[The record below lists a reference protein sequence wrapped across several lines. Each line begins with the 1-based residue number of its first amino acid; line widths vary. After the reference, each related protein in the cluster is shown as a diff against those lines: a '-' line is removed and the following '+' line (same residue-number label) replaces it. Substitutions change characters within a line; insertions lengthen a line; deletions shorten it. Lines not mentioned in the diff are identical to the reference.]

1 MQIKPHNIEWAAV
14 WRVLVALI
22 VVIAMFFAR
31 DAILSLILAIVISS
45 ALDSPVDF
53 LNRKFRLPRIV
64 ATALVFLAG
73 ALMTAVVVSLIL
85 PVALFELSSFVGQFA
100 GTSIES
106 WFNNLAPIIDVFS
119 KNFSITNIG
128 QIIEVIVSSSAPI
141 ANTIG
146 NILGGVAFGASI
158 LIISFYLT
166 LSQDG
171 VGRFLRAV
179 LPDKREEPVLKIYYR
194 SKRKIARW
202 FQAQLLLS
210 VVVGTIVSL
219 GLWAL
224 GVKYAFV
231 IGLLAA
237 IFEIMPV
244 VGPIFSGAVGTVI
257 ALSSSLTLG
266 LYTALLFIAV
276 QQIENNLLVPVF
288 MKKAVNIHP
297 VVALFSIMVG
307 FQLFGVVGMV
317 IAVPVAVVFQ
327 DVVEDK
333 AEKKRFAREKKLTDP
348 DNNDK
353 DTQKED

>member
-1 MQIKPHNIEWAAV
+1 
-14 WRVLVALI
+14 
-22 VVIAMFFAR
+22 
-31 DAILSLILAIVISS
+31 
-45 ALDSPVDF
+45 
-53 LNRKFRLPRIV
+53 
-64 ATALVFLAG
+64 
-73 ALMTAVVVSLIL
+73 
-85 PVALFELSSFVGQFA
+85 
-100 GTSIES
+100 
-106 WFNNLAPIIDVFS
+106 
-119 KNFSITNIG
+119 
-128 QIIEVIVSSSAPI
+128 
-141 ANTIG
+141 
-146 NILGGVAFGASI
+146 
-158 LIISFYLT
+158 
-166 LSQDG
+166 
-171 VGRFLRAV
+171 
-179 LPDKREEPVLKIYYR
+179 
-194 SKRKIARW
+194 
-202 FQAQLLLS
+202 
-210 VVVGTIVSL
+210 VGTIVSL